1 MLDLPHIESFYP
13 AALRPMKRSL
23 LREYLQ
29 LKILEQ
35 IFGSPWAG
43 KLVFMGGTA
52 IHLVHGNT
60 RFSEDLD
67 FDNQGIGAQE
77 FREMGGH
84 IVRALNLQ
92 GYDVDSTIVVKS
104 AFHCHVRFSG
114 LLYEIGISRHRDE
127 VLTIQIDAE
136 PQHFAYTP
144 EKVLLNKFDVFV
156 RIAVVPAAVLM
167 AQKIAC
173 LFTRKRPMGR
183 DAFDIVFLLGKTNPD
198 MHYLQEKLGIEDKK
212 ELRERLLARCKEID
226 FKKSA
231 RDVEPF
237 LFAAGDVKKVEQF
250 AEVVRTFF

>member
-1 MLDLPHIESFYP
+1 
-13 AALRPMKRSL
+13 MKRSL

-67 FDNQGIGAQE
+67 FDNQGITAVE
-77 FREMGGH
+77 FREMGDH
-84 IVRALNLQ
+84 IVKALKLQ
-92 GYDVDSTIVVKS
+92 GYDIDSTTVVKS
-104 AFHCHVRFSG
+104 ALHCHIRFLG
-114 LLYEIGISRHRDE
+114 ILYDMGISRHRNE

-136 PQHFAYTP
+136 PQHFDYVP
-144 EKVLLNKFDVFV
+144 EKVLLNKFDVFT
-156 RIAVVPAAVLM
+156 RIAVVPKAILT
-167 AQKIAC
+167 AQKITC

-183 DAFDIVFLLGKTNPD
+183 DAFDLIFLLGKTGPD
-198 MHYLQEKLGIEDKK
+198 MEYLKEKLGIKTK
-212 ELRERLLARCKEID
+212 TELRQKLLARCEEID
-226 FKKSA
+226 LKKCA

-237 LFAAGDVKKVEQF
+237 LFSAEDVKKVEGF
-250 AEVVRTFF
+250 VEVVRTFF

>member
-1 MLDLPHIESFYP
+1 MLDLSHIESFYP
-13 AALRPMKRSL
+13 EALRPMKRSL

-67 FDNQGIGAQE
+67 FDNQGIDAEE
-77 FREMGGH
+77 FREMGDL
-84 IVRALNLQ
+84 IVRAFKLQ
-92 GYDVDSTIVVKS
+92 GYNVDSTIVVKS
-104 AFHCHVRFSG
+104 AFHCFLRFPG
-114 LLYEIGISRHRDE
+114 LLFEAGISRHRDE

-136 PQHFAYTP
+136 PQNFSYTP

-156 RIAVVPAAVLM
+156 RIAVVPAAVLT
-167 AQKIAC
+167 AQKITC

-183 DAFDIVFLLGKTNPD
+183 DAFDIVFLLGKTRPD
-198 MHYLQEKLGIEDKK
+198 MDYLLAKLGIKDKK
-212 ELRERLLARCKEID
+212 QLRDRLFARCKEID

-231 RDVEPF
+231 LDVEPF
-237 LFAAGDVKKVEQF
+237 LFAAGDAKKVELF
-250 AEVVRTFF
+250 EDVVKTFF